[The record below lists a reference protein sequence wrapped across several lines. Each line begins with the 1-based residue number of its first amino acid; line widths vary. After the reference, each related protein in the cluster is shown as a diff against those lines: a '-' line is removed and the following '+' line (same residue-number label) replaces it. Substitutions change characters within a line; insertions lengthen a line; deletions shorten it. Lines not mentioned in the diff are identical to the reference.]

1 MQDFRKLTVWQKS
14 HSLTLEMY
22 KVTESFPK
30 NELFGLI
37 SQIRRSC
44 VSIPANIVEGCGRNS
59 DPEFARFLS
68 IAMGSATELEYHLL
82 LAKDLGILGQT
93 DYENLNKSLIGIKQM
108 LNNFIKKIKPKK
120 SKSEKLKANS

>member
-1 MQDFRKLTVWQKS
+1 MQDFRKLKVWQKS

-22 KVTESFPK
+22 KATECFPH
-30 NELFGLI
+30 NELFGLT

-44 VSIPANIVEGCGRNS
+44 VSITANIVEGCGRNS

-82 LAKDLGILGQT
+82 LANDLGLLVNM
-93 DYENLNKSLIGIKQM
+93 DYENLNRNLTDIKQM
-108 LNNFIKKIKPKK
+108 LVNFIKR
-120 SKSEKLKANS
+120 LKAKS

>member
-1 MQDFRKLTVWQKS
+1 MQDFRKLMVWQKS
-14 HSLTLEMY
+14 HALTLEMY

-82 LAKDLGILGQT
+82 LARDLGLFGQT
-93 DYENLNKSLIGIKQM
+93 DYEYLNKSLIGIKQM
-108 LNNFIKKIKPKK
+108 LNNFIKKIRSKN
-120 SKSEKLKANS
+120 SKS